1 MKYLCISA
9 CQYTDSRG
17 FNVLAKVRDVVEFDE
32 PPFKSLWKPLGEV
45 ELDFTL
51 ASESE
56 LLESTWSFNDAAEVV
71 KEVYDIDLKKTD
83 KPDIVKQI
91 LDARYRQVS

>member
-32 PPFKSLWKPLGEV
+32 PPFESLWKPLDEV